1 MDKQLLRYLGKYK
14 NDTFLTPIFVF
25 IEALLEV
32 MIPFLMASL
41 IDEGIE
47 KGNIGYTT
55 RLGLLL
61 LLFAITSLFCG
72 IFAAKFSSR
81 ASSGYAHNLRQALFH
96 KVQDFSFANIDK
108 FSTASIVTRVTTD
121 VSNIQMSFMMILR
134 IVLRSPLMML
144 TSLFFAFRTNA
155 KISWIYVAAIPIL
168 AFVLFYITVHAHP
181 FFKRVFET
189 YDKLN
194 NVVQEN
200 LHGVRVVKSFVRKDF
215 EVEKFHDVSGEIYTL
230 FTKAEK
236 VTSFNM
242 PSMQLIIYTCI
253 LLVAWF
259 GAKFITAGNMTTG
272 ELYSI
277 IAYATMILSGLMML
291 SMVFVMVTISQTSIQ
306 RVKEILNEESTIRN
320 PENPVTEVKDGS
332 ISFEN
337 VSFSYY
343 GDDNKLCLL
352 DVNLHIKSGQTVG
365 IIGGTGSAKSTLV
378 QLIPRLYDTTHGSVK
393 VGGVDVREYDLNTL
407 RESVAM
413 VLQKNE
419 LFSGT
424 INSNLRWG
432 NENATDEEIVEAC
445 KLACAHEF
453 ISEMPDGYET
463 RIERGGTNV
472 SGGQKQRLCI
482 ARALLKKPRILIL
495 DDSTSAVDTATDAAI
510 RAGFKSYIPETTKLI
525 IAQRISSVQDAD
537 IIIVLDNG
545 YVNGVGT
552 HDELMKNNSIYKE
565 IYVSQQKGGTK

>member
-14 NDTFLTPIFVF
+14 KDTFLTPVFVF

-32 MIPFLMASL
+32 MIPFLMTSL
-41 IDEGIE
+41 IDDGIE
-47 KGNIGYTT
+47 KGDMSYTT

-61 LLFAITSLFCG
+61 FVFAVVSLICG
-72 IFAAKFSSR
+72 IFAAKYSSR
-81 ASSGYAHNLRQALFH
+81 ASSGYAHNLREAMFH

-108 FSTASIVTRVTTD
+108 FSTASIVTRITTD
-121 VSNIQMSFMMILR
+121 VSNIQQSFMMILR

-168 AFVLFYITVHAHP
+168 AFALFYIVTHAHP
-181 FFKRVFET
+181 YFKRVFET
-189 YDKLN
+189 YDELN

-200 LHGVRVVKSFVRKDF
+200 LHGIRVVKSFVRQDY
-215 EVEKFHDVSGEIYTL
+215 EINKFHGVSNRIYSL
-230 FTKAEK
+230 FKKAEK
-236 VTSFNM
+236 MTSFNM
-242 PSMQLIIYTCI
+242 PIMQSVIYACI

-259 GAKFITAGNMTTG
+259 GAQFITAGNMTTG

-277 IAYATMILSGLMML
+277 IAYANMILSGLMML
-291 SMVFVMVTISQTSIQ
+291 SMVFVMVTMSQTSIQ
-306 RVKEILNEESTIRN
+306 RVKEILNEESTIVS
-320 PENPVTEVKDGS
+320 PENPVTEVRDGS

-343 GDDNKLCLL
+343 GNENKLCLS
-352 DVNLHIKSGQTVG
+352 DINLEIKSGQTIG

-378 QLIPRLYDTTHGSVK
+378 QLIPRLYDTTTGSVK
-393 VGGVDVREYDLNTL
+393 VGGIDVKAYDLEVL

-424 INSNLRWG
+424 IKSNLRWG

-445 KLACAHEF
+445 KLACADEF
-453 ISEMPDGYET
+453 ISKMPDGYDT

-482 ARALLKKPRILIL
+482 ARALLKKPKILIL
-495 DDSTSAVDTATDAAI
+495 DDSTSAVDTATDTAI
-510 RAGFKSYIPETTKLI
+510 RAGFRSYIPETTKLI
-525 IAQRISSVQDAD
+525 IAQRVSSVQDAD
-537 IIIVLDNG
+537 AIIVLDNG
-545 YVNGVGT
+545 RINGIGT
-552 HDELMKNNSIYKE
+552 HDELMASNSIYQE
-565 IYVSQQKGGTK
+565 VYYSQQKGGKE

>member
-1 MDKQLLRYLGKYK
+1 
-14 NDTFLTPIFVF
+14 
-25 IEALLEV
+25 
-32 MIPFLMASL
+32 
-41 IDEGIE
+41 
-47 KGNIGYTT
+47 
-55 RLGLLL
+55 
-61 LLFAITSLFCG
+61 
-72 IFAAKFSSR
+72 
-81 ASSGYAHNLRQALFH
+81 
-96 KVQDFSFANIDK
+96 
-108 FSTASIVTRVTTD
+108 
-121 VSNIQMSFMMILR
+121 MMILR